1 VSNHEGKYN
10 IKAVSKML
18 GIQAGTL
25 RAWERRY
32 NMIAPVRNESGHR
45 LYTDEHIKILKWLI
59 SKVNNGFSISQ
70 AVNLLETNQ
79 VLLDDNVGIVDGEE
93 PIDRSLNL
101 MDELLQAL
109 LQFDENKAH
118 DLLNE
123 AFSLYSVEKVVI
135 DILGTLLVKI
145 GDKWETGKITSAHEH
160 FASSFLRSRIGMI
173 LHTLPIAGFLPKVI
187 AVCGPDESHEL
198 GLLIFTLFLRR
209 KGFEVIYLGGSIA
222 EGDIDI
228 VLKEVKPDFL
238 FLSCTLVKN
247 VKKTL
252 DLIDHLSEEFHQLKI
267 GIGGKAFS
275 KVTAPILE
283 PYIRYLVGDDKP
295 QWERWLKER
304 LEINDKEKTHRH
316 LHGQKNF

>member
-1 VSNHEGKYN
+1 MSNQEGKYN

-32 NMIAPVRNESGHR
+32 NMIAPIRNESGHR

-70 AVNLLETNQ
+70 AVNLLESNQ
-79 VLLDDNVGIVDGEE
+79 VSIQGNDEHTGEGKS
-93 PIDRSLNL
+93 IDRSLNL
-101 MDELLQAL
+101 MDELLHAL

-118 DLLNE
+118 DLLNS
-123 AFSLYSVEKVVI
+123 AFSLYSVDKVVI
-135 DILGTLLVKI
+135 EILGTLLGEI

-173 LHTLPIAGFLPKVI
+173 LHSLPVDGLLPKVI

-228 VLKEVKPDFL
+228 VLQEIKPEFL
-238 FLSCTLVKN
+238 FLSCTLVRN
-247 VKKTL
+247 IKKTL
-252 DLIDHLSEEFHQLKI
+252 ELVDYLSVRFDEVEI
-267 GIGGKAFS
+267 GLGGKAFS
-275 KVTAPILE
+275 KISPQNLE
-283 PYIRYLVGDDKP
+283 PYNRFLVGNDKP
-295 QWERWLKER
+295 QWETWLKEK
-304 LEINDKEKTHRH
+304 LEINNKEKTNRH
-316 LHGQKNF
+316 LYGQKNF

>member
-1 VSNHEGKYN
+1 MSNHEGKYN
-10 IKAVSKML
+10 IKAASKIL

-59 SKVNNGFSISQ
+59 NKVNNGFSISQ

-79 VLLDDNVGIVDGEE
+79 VSLQENDKIPEEGESLDRALD
-93 PIDRSLNL
+93 L
-101 MDELLQAL
+101 MDELLHAL

-118 DLLNE
+118 ELLNK
-123 AFSLYSVEKVVI
+123 AFSLYSVDKVVI
-135 DILGTLLVKI
+135 EILGTLLVKI
-145 GDKWETGKITSAHEH
+145 GDKWENGKITSAHEH

-173 LHTLPIAGFLPKVI
+173 LHTLPVDGFLPKVI

-228 VLKEVKPDFL
+228 VLQEVKPEFL
-238 FLSCTLVKN
+238 FMSCTLVRNLKR
-247 VKKTL
+247 TL
-252 DLIDHLSEEFHQLKI
+252 ELVDHLSATFDHLQI
-267 GIGGKAFS
+267 GLGGKAFS
-275 KVTAPILE
+275 KVTSSILN
-283 PYIRYLVGDDKP
+283 PYNHYLVGDDKP
-295 QWERWLKER
+295 QWEMWLKVR
-304 LEINDKEKTHRH
+304 LRVNSKE
-316 LHGQKNF
+316 